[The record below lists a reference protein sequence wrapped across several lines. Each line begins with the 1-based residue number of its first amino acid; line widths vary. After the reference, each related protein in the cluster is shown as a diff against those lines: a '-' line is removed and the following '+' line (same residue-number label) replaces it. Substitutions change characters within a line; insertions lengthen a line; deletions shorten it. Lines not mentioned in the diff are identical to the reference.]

1 MKKEVTLATLSIIFS
16 GTAHSTQNERPDI
29 IVIIADDMGY
39 SDITPF
45 GGEIPTPNLQ
55 AMAENGV
62 RMSQYYT
69 SPMSAP
75 ARAMLLTGN
84 TSQQAGIGGMWWYEN
99 TIGKEGYELRLTD
112 RVTTMAERFK
122 DAGYNTL
129 MAGKWHLG
137 FTPGSTPKDRGF
149 RHSFALMGGG
159 ASHFDDA
166 VPLGTVEIFHTYYT
180 RDNQRISLPSSF
192 YSSEAYASQ
201 INRWIS
207 ETPREQPI
215 FAWLAFTAP
224 HDPLQAPDEW
234 ISRFKRQYEQG
245 YANVYRQRIARL
257 KKLGFLRDDIPLPGL
272 ELDKEWQAMTPE
284 QQKYTAKVMQVYAAM
299 IANMDAQIGTVIETL
314 KRPGAIKTRFW
325 SS

>member
-1 MKKEVTLATLSIIFS
+1 M
-16 GTAHSTQNERPDI
+16 
-29 IVIIADDMGY
+29 
-39 SDITPF
+39 
-45 GGEIPTPNLQ
+45 
-55 AMAENGV
+55 
-62 RMSQYYT
+62 
-69 SPMSAP
+69 
-75 ARAMLLTGN
+75 
-84 TSQQAGIGGMWWYEN
+84 
-99 TIGKEGYELRLTD
+99 
-112 RVTTMAERFK
+112 
-122 DAGYNTL
+122 
-129 MAGKWHLG
+129 
-137 FTPGSTPKDRGF
+137 
-149 RHSFALMGGG
+149 
-159 ASHFDDA
+159 
-166 VPLGTVEIFHTYYT
+166 PLGTVEIFHTYYT

-234 ISRFKRQYEQG
+234 ISRFKNQYEQG
-245 YANVYRQRIARL
+245 YADVYRQRIARL

>member
-1 MKKEVTLATLSIIFS
+1 
-16 GTAHSTQNERPDI
+16 
-29 IVIIADDMGY
+29 
-39 SDITPF
+39 
-45 GGEIPTPNLQ
+45 
-55 AMAENGV
+55 
-62 RMSQYYT
+62 
-69 SPMSAP
+69 
-75 ARAMLLTGN
+75 
-84 TSQQAGIGGMWWYEN
+84 

-180 RDNQRISLPSSF
+180 RDNQRISLLSSF
-192 YSSEAYASQ
+192 YSSE
-201 INRWIS
+201 
-207 ETPREQPI
+207 
-215 FAWLAFTAP
+215 
-224 HDPLQAPDEW
+224 EW
-234 ISRFKRQYEQG
+234 ISRFKSQYEQG
-245 YANVYRQRIARL
+245 YADVYRQRIARL

-314 KRPGAIKTRFW
+314 KKTGRDKNTILVFLSDNGVNPAEGFHYESEPDFW
-325 SS
+325 KQFDNRYENIG